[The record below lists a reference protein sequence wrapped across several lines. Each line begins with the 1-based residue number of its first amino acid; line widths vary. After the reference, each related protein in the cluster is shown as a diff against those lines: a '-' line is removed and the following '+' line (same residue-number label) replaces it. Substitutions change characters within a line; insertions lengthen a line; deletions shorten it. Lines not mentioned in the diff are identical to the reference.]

1 MWSAYYQQQVI
12 ERVEQPAVSAVG
24 PITLGAIIPL
34 SGEVAAVGV
43 PIERA
48 AKLAVQEINRGGG
61 IGGRLLQLSVRDGR
75 CDAREAVNAAETFIS
90 IDHVPI
96 IFAGGCS
103 SETLAVAPLA
113 ERARVILF
121 SPSATS
127 PEITNAGE
135 YVFRNAPSDASQ
147 GRLLAEAAFA
157 RGYKK
162 VGILQ
167 EQTDYAVGIST
178 VFGAR
183 FQELGGSVKIETYRS
198 DAVDVKDDLVNLKN
212 SDIDALLFVVQ
223 APAKADL
230 ILDQLPETAIQP
242 PLFTNDVA
250 LGASAFIDEDH
261 AQDHAVYIEGL
272 IAADLGVDEGN
283 PLYQEF
289 IKKYKDAYG
298 EEAAFPLYAALS
310 YDAIHILGEALA
322 KVGANPEAIK
332 SYLATVKDRRGV
344 AGVLTLDEHGDPI
357 SGHVLKQ
364 VIKGQLVGIIAEST
378 KK

>member
-1 MWSAYYQQQVI
+1 MWSAYYQRQVV
-12 ERVEQPAVSAVG
+12 ERVEKSVESTVG

-43 PIERA
+43 PIEKA
-48 AKLAVQEINRGGG
+48 AELAVEEINKAGG
-61 IGGRLLQLSVRDGR
+61 INGRQLKLTVRDGR

-90 IDHVPI
+90 IDHVSV

-147 GRLLAEAAFA
+147 GRLLAEAALA

-162 VGILQ
+162 MGILQ

-178 VFGAR
+178 VFSAR
-183 FQELGGSVKIETYRS
+183 FQELGGTVKVETYRS
-198 DAVDVKDDLVNLKN
+198 DAMNVKDELTNLKN
-212 SDIDALLFVVQ
+212 SDIEALLFIVQ

-230 ILDQLPETAIQP
+230 ILDQLPEASIQL

-250 LGASAFIDEDH
+250 LGAGAFIDEAHAADH
-261 AQDHAVYIEGL
+261 AINIEGL
-272 IAADLGVDEGN
+272 IAADLGVDESN
-283 PLYQEF
+283 SLYQDF

-298 EEAAFPLYAALS
+298 EEAAYPLYAALS
-310 YDAIHILGEALA
+310 YDAIHILSDAIFKAGT
-322 KVGANPEAIK
+322 NPGAIK
-332 SYLATVKDRRGV
+332 SYLEDVKDRRGA
-344 AGVLTLDEHGDPI
+344 AGVLTIDEHGDPI

-364 VIKGQLVGIIAEST
+364 VIKGHLAGITVEPT
-378 KK
+378 K